1 MVFFI
6 EVGVFSGGDRLEHG
20 PEGQKG
26 RHVLVEDLFAFCQ
39 RGDIFAVDG
48 NDLFFL
54 S

>member
-20 PEGQKG
+20 SKGKKG

-39 RGDIFAVDG
+39 CGDVFAIDG
-48 NDLFFL
+48 DNFFFL